1 MQDILQTNKLKMQ
14 DKEISRS
21 RQSCKSYCERNKSQK
36 CKTRGINVQDQSVRK
51 QRMKKVQDK
60 KQDKSARL
68 AIGFKGASQRCK
80 SKVQD
85 IGLYDWLTKDLR
97 CKTYGQI

>member
-1 MQDILQTNKLKMQ
+1 MH
-14 DKEISRS
+14 DKGNQCARP
-21 RQSCKSYCERNKSQK
+21 K
-36 CKTRGINVQDQSVRK
+36 CKKTTYE
-51 QRMKKVQDK
+51 KVQDK

-85 IGLYDWLTKDLR
+85 IGFDKHSRHKFKTLDSTKVQDNGVLHIR
-97 CKTYGQI
+97 YIEENAHDRLQDI